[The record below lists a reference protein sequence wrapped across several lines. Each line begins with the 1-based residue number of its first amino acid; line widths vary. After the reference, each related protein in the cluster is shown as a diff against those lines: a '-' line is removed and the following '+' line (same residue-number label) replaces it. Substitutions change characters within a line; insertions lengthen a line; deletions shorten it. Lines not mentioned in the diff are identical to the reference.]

1 MFPFG
6 SFDGRLEPIP
16 INKSRIKVESSPGF
30 NFGVWHQKG
39 SRTRARGP
47 LNNWTT
53 NGWSHVYP
61 ARGRGRPCGRCDG
74 CGKVLMIITAVQPV
88 DLKIRSLEGIV

>member
-30 NFGVWHQKG
+30 NFGVWHQQG
-39 SRTRARGP
+39 SRTRGP
-47 LNNWTT
+47 LDYWTANIVT
-53 NGWSHVYP
+53 GAEPYDMAHSPRNSS
-61 ARGRGRPCGRCDG
+61 A
-74 CGKVLMIITAVQPV
+74 LMVFEP
-88 DLKIRSLEGIV
+88 E

>member
-30 NFGVWHQKG
+30 NFGVWHQQG
-39 SRTRARGP
+39 SRTRGP
-47 LNNWTT
+47 LDYWTA
-53 NGWSHVYP
+53 NGGSHVYTT
-61 ARGRGRPCGRCDG
+61 GGCCRPCIQD
-74 CGKVLMIITAVQPV
+74 ITEVPN
-88 DLKIRSLEGIV
+88 IFPFGN